1 MTNIVST
8 TNYPVMFRCME
19 TNGIGVY
26 IKRVREERGLTQR
39 QLAELADTSA
49 AYVSQIEGGKVAWPG
64 ADIRRRIAK
73 ALNVSHLSLIVA
85 AGELE
90 PDEIAAAG
98 VEGVVNETPDS
109 PRRVLKDLVDQ
120 VNWDA
125 NAERVESV
133 EGLLRGYIAFD
144 ERKRAGR

>member
-1 MTNIVST
+1 
-8 TNYPVMFRCME
+8 ME